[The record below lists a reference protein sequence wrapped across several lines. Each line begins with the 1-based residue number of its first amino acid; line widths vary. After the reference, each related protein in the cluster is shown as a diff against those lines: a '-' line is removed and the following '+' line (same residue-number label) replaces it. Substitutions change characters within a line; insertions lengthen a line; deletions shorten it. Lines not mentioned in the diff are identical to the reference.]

1 MCVDKAVSFFLN
13 IRIYSEPGVL
23 GVGGVSLFQKTAAP
37 Y

>member
-13 IRIYSEPGVL
+13 NTLLQWPGVF
-23 GVGGVSLFQKTAAP
+23 GGGGGSLFQKIAAP